1 MYVYANNDGM
11 VLNEA
16 TGGTVM
22 MRPGDV
28 WFDDDPFVRLRRDLF
43 SATPT
48 IVHSTTGRQPVPATP
63 VEASA
68 GELRKARTRA

>member
-22 MRPGDV
+22 LHPGEV
-28 WFDDDPFVRLRRDLF
+28 WDASDPFVLSRPDLF

-48 IVHSTTGRQPVPATP
+48 VVHATTGQQRLTPTP
-63 VEASA
+63 VEVK
-68 GELRKARTRA
+68 KAKRG

>member
-28 WFDDDPFVRLRRDLF
+28 WIADDPFVKSRPDLF

-48 IVHSTTGRQPVPATP
+48 ILHSTAGDHRPPATP
-63 VEASA
+63 VEVSP
-68 GELRKARTRA
+68 RKRTRG